1 MEHHKYCFVS
11 YHHDSTMEGRFIVQR
26 TIEGKTFP
34 CLKNQKTSQ
43 KKQRL
48 KSESDIEG
56 INQAGETAGTKALR
70 WEGFGPL

>member
-34 CLKNQKTSQ
+34 CLKNQKTFQ